1 MAGKGRQRS
10 VAMWGVL
17 HNTSTRIGKIHFF
30 FLLFIFLL
38 SFSNLCLIYSVSTIL
53 FFVSVG
59 GQILK
64 KGGKKMKKLIVL
76 LFIGLLLAGCSSEFY
91 KHDSLF
97 KDWDHVKFSW
107 GGYKNPTA
115 DDAKMSDDRG
125 WWGEAI
131 PYIPAE

>member
-53 FFVSVG
+53 FFESVG

-64 KGGKKMKKLIVL
+64 KEERK
-76 LFIGLLLAGCSSEFY
+76 
-91 KHDSLF
+91 
-97 KDWDHVKFSW
+97 
-107 GGYKNPTA
+107 
-115 DDAKMSDDRG
+115 
-125 WWGEAI
+125 
-131 PYIPAE
+131 